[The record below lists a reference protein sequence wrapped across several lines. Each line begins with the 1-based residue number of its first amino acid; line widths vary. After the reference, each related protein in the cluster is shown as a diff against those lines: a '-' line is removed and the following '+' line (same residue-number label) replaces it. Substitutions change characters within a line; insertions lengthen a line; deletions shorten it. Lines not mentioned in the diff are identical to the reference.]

1 MNDMSSNE
9 QDDWDWLIAGLQAGD
24 EQAVQAF
31 VGQFGKPLENIAS
44 GRISPQM
51 AKRFGPQS
59 VALSVCRTFVR
70 RSADGL
76 FELEDGESVWRL
88 LCAIT
93 LTKVRE
99 KVRFHRRDKRNID
112 REVQPQANEDSPTS
126 DPFSSESAGL
136 NPAEEVEFADALEH
150 LVSSLDEKQRRLL
163 DLKTQGLDNDE
174 IATEFGCSERS
185 IRRMLATLRERFEA
199 ELGMS

>member
-1 MNDMSSNE
+1 MPENE
-9 QDDWDWLIAGLQAGD
+9 KDDWDWLIAGLQSGD
-24 EQAVQAF
+24 EAAIQSF
-31 VGQFGKPLENIAS
+31 VEQFGQPLEKIAS

-99 KVRFHRRDKRNID
+99 KVRYHRREKRNID
-112 REVQPQANEDSPTS
+112 REVQPQSNEDSS
-126 DPFSSESAGL
+126 SNDPFSAEASGL
-136 NPAEEVEFADALEH
+136 SPAEEVEFADALEH
-150 LVSSLDEKQRRLL
+150 LVSSLGEKQRRLL

-174 IATEFGCSERS
+174 IAKEFGCSERS
-185 IRRMLATLRERFEA
+185 VRRMLNTLRERFES